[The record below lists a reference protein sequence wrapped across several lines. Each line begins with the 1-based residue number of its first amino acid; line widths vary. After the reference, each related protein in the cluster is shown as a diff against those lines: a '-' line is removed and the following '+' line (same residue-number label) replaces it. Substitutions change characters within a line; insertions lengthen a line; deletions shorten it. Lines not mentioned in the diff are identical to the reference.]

1 MAIEWVFTGKLPD
14 GYLGHVAYS
23 MKLPDGLERLSAT
36 LALERLEP
44 TVAPSTV
51 APSAHARDTKN
62 EIHLE
67 AFLNGVFIGGLHKQ
81 RISRTLSWARGADAA
96 MTPEGCLALS
106 SLEGMLTVQM
116 PVFNVLEGVGYTL
129 SICGE

>member
-1 MAIEWVFTGKLPD
+1 MAFEWVFTGKLPD

-23 MKLPDGLERLSAT
+23 MKLPDGLDRLSAT

-44 TVAPSTV
+44 ST
-51 APSAHARDTKN
+51 PPPAHARDTKN

-96 MTPEGCLALS
+96 VTPEGCLALT

-116 PVFNVLEGVGYTL
+116 PVFSVLEGVGYTL
-129 SICGE
+129 SISGE